1 MSVFKRVMLGLGIVL
16 SFIGCLQADV
26 LYANGSVKVYEKRII
41 SSYEIGLGTVPSSPA
56 VGVTHFATYVK
67 DMDTGY
73 LLKDVDVI
81 FMATD
86 TELGKQIS
94 PKPMTSSLMDPNYYE
109 LDINFETEGTWTVRL
124 IFNMESSSHEVNY
137 EVSVR
142 KPNPIIP
149 ILTAGVLLLFLI
161 ILGLSARAWV
171 KEYRKKK

>member
-1 MSVFKRVMLGLGIVL
+1 MSIV
-16 SFIGCLQADV
+16 
-26 LYANGSVKVYEKRII
+26 
-41 SSYEIGLGTVPSSPA
+41 GT
-56 VGVTHFATYVK
+56 ATLTY
-67 DMDTGY
+67 
-73 LLKDVDVI
+73 
-81 FMATD
+81 
-86 TELGKQIS
+86 
-94 PKPMTSSLMDPNYYE
+94 
-109 LDINFETEGTWTVRL
+109 INFETEGTWTVRL